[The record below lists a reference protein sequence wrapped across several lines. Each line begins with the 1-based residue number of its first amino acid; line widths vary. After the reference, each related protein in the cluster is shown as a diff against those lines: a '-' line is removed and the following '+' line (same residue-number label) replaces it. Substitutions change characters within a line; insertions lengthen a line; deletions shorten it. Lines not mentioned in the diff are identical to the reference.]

1 LIYALG
7 RGLAPGDMPV
17 VRSIVRNAAKND
29 YSLMSIVLGIVDSYP
44 FQMRSNGPASAA
56 ATVAQAKE

>member
-1 LIYALG
+1 
-7 RGLAPGDMPV
+7 
-17 VRSIVRNAAKND
+17 
-29 YSLMSIVLGIVDSYP
+29 LMSIVLGIVDSYP